1 MTNTLTIDRLQE
13 ARKVSIYSFLNG
25 IGIKP
30 RQETGLSY
38 IYNSPLR
45 SESIPSFSVSKVRN
59 KWRDYGDGKHGDLID
74 LVMLLY
80 SKTYREAIDTILGS
94 VPVMPDNIFEPV
106 RKNRRSVEIIAVED
120 IVSPWLWDYIFQRKI
135 SPQIASKYL
144 VELSIRFPYGKSPD
158 RITRV
163 LGFKNDSGGY
173 EMRTKSLKISN
184 SPKNITTI
192 KNGGGDITL
201 YEGFFSFL
209 SDITRNGEYE
219 RLDVVVLNSLSFL
232 PVLMSFWPKDTKIIG
247 FLDNDA
253 SGDKATL
260 CLQKEF
266 PCFED
271 FRGTYRGYNDWND
284 MLCGKPLK
292 KSGLIKDII

>member
-13 ARKVSIYSFLNG
+13 AKKVSIHSFLNG

-59 KWRDYGDGKHGDLID
+59 KWRDYGDGRHGDLID

-80 SKTYREAIDTILGS
+80 SKTHREAIDTILGS
-94 VPVMPDNIFEPV
+94 FPMIPDNIFEPV

-120 IVSPWLWDYIFQRKI
+120 IISPWLWDYIFNRKI

-192 KNGGGDITL
+192 KNGGGGIAL

-209 SDITRNGEYE
+209 SDVSVNGE
-219 RLDVVVLNSLSFL
+219 RTGMDAVVLNSLSFL
-232 PVLMSFWPKDTKIIG
+232 SVLMEFWHIG
-247 FLDNDA
+247 TGITGYLDNDA

-260 CLQKEF
+260 RLQEQF
-266 PCFED
+266 PY
-271 FRGTYRGYNDWND
+271 FRDGRGAYKGYNDWND
-284 MLCGKPLK
+284 YICDKPLK